1 MNPTILGFM
10 RKELAQAL
18 RDPRMLMLILVM
30 PVIQLTLFGL
40 ALNAET
46 RNIRLAVLAA
56 PDDRIAARLADR
68 AFTSGWFV
76 RVDADPANPVS
87 ALKAGTAD
95 AILIAPPGGATKA
108 FGHGQATFQ
117 LLTDASN
124 AVRARSVEN
133 YVNAILGQVLED
145 LLPGGTPRPPIHLDV
160 RVLYNPAMRSAVFM
174 IPAVLAMILLLV
186 SQQLTGLSLARE
198 KELGTMEMLLAA
210 PVSRWE
216 ILIGKTL
223 PYILLAL
230 LDVPI
235 ALAVAVGGFGVP
247 MRGPL
252 WELVGVAILFVCSTA
267 AFGTLISTFARNQQ
281 QAMMG
286 GFLFTFPAN
295 LLSGLMFP
303 LDTLPWPVRF
313 VSYLNPLRY
322 FISVMR
328 NIMLKGGHFDAVWP
342 SALALAALAVV
353 AVTIS
358 ARRFHATLD

>member
-1 MNPTILGFM
+1 MNPTIKGFL
-10 RKELAQAL
+10 RKELSQAL
-18 RDPRMLMLILVM
+18 RDPRMLMLIFVM
-30 PVIQLTLFGL
+30 PVIQMTLFGL

-46 RNIRLAVLAA
+46 RNIRLAVIAP

-68 AFTSGWFV
+68 AYTSGWFV
-76 RVDADPANPVS
+76 KVDADPVNPVS
-87 ALKAGTAD
+87 ALKAGRAD
-95 AILIAPPGGATKA
+95 AVLIAPPGGATKA
-108 FGHGQATFQ
+108 FGHGGATFQ

-145 LLPGGTPRPPIHLDV
+145 LLPGGAPRPPLRLDV

-198 KELGTMEMLLAA
+198 KELGTMETLLAA
-210 PVSRWE
+210 PISRWE

-230 LDVPI
+230 VDVPI
-235 ALAVAVGGFGVP
+235 ALAVAIGGFGVP
-247 MRGPL
+247 MRGPV
-252 WELVGVAILFVCSTA
+252 WELALVALLFVCSTA

-303 LDTLPWPVRF
+303 LDTLPWPVRL

-322 FISVMR
+322 FIAVMR
-328 NIMLKGGHFDAVWP
+328 NIMLKGGHLDAVWP
-342 SALALAALAVV
+342 HALALAVLAVA
-353 AVTIS
+353 AVTIAS
-358 ARRFHATLD
+358 RRFHATLD